1 MPNLYIHISYHFLLN
16 YLFSF
21 RPTQIPTKGHSYSAS
36 TVLDSESDIGSCYPI
51 SVKEKSRIT
60 IRLAYPVLL
69 TGFTLGLNYC
79 GPAAPMINSADL
91 RIAVEGYQ
99 PCWLSL
105 GGEEKETCEQ
115 IGYDNRAIMLGHF
128 DYEASTRSRDTFCV
142 NSQGLNDAPQA
153 PSHDDAEEDGPI
165 SGQCTVSYEDEGP
178 KSSCQDDDDSS
189 NSQSSSSTSDAMP
202 SLFSGKL
209 LSGDE
214 ESAVVEAVS
223 FVFDQNLDWD
233 CICISSINVHGEPVM
248 R

>member
-1 MPNLYIHISYHFLLN
+1 M
-16 YLFSF
+16 
-21 RPTQIPTKGHSYSAS
+21 
-36 TVLDSESDIGSCYPI
+36 
-51 SVKEKSRIT
+51 T

-69 TGFTLGLNYC
+69 TGFTVSLNHC
-79 GPAAPMINSADL
+79 GSTAPLINSTDL
-91 RIAVEGYQ
+91 SISVEGYQ

-105 GGEEKETCEQ
+105 GGEEKKACEQ
-115 IGYDNRAIMLGHF
+115 IGYDNRAIILGHF

-142 NSQGLNDAPQA
+142 SSHGLNDSSEA
-153 PSHDDAEEDGPI
+153 PSHEDDEEEDGPM

-178 KSSCQDDDDSS
+178 KSSCQDDDD
-189 NSQSSSSTSDAMP
+189 NPGVQSSSSTSDAMP

-223 FVFDQNLDWD
+223 IVFDQNLDWD

>member
-1 MPNLYIHISYHFLLN
+1 MPM
-16 YLFSF
+16 
-21 RPTQIPTKGHSYSAS
+21 KGHSYSAS
-36 TVLDSESDIGSCYPI
+36 TVLDSDSDIGSCYPM

-60 IRLAYPVLL
+60 IRLAYPVFL
-69 TGFTLGLNYC
+69 TGFTVGLNHC
-79 GPAAPMINSADL
+79 GSTEPMINSTDL
-91 RIAVEGYQ
+91 TIAVEGYQ

-105 GGEEKETCEQ
+105 GGEEKKEACEQ
-115 IGYDNRAIMLGHF
+115 VGYDNRPIMMGHF
-128 DYEASTRSRDTFCV
+128 DYEANTRSRDTFCV
-142 NSQGLNDAPQA
+142 RSHGLNDAPQA
-153 PSHDDAEEDGPI
+153 TSHDDDEEEDGPM

-189 NSQSSSSTSDAMP
+189 SSQSSSSSSDAMP

>member
-1 MPNLYIHISYHFLLN
+1 M
-16 YLFSF
+16 
-21 RPTQIPTKGHSYSAS
+21 KGHSYSAS
-36 TVLDSESDIGSCYPI
+36 TVLDSDSDIGSCYPI
-51 SVKEKSRIT
+51 SIKEKSRIT

-69 TGFTLGLNYC
+69 TGFTVNLNHC
-79 GPAAPMINSADL
+79 GSTAPLINSTDL
-91 RIAVEGYQ
+91 SISVEGFQ

-105 GGEEKETCEQ
+105 GGEEKEACEQ
-115 IGYDNRAIMLGHF
+115 IGYDDRAIMLGHF
-128 DYEASTRSRDTFCV
+128 VYEASTRSRDTFCV
-142 NSQGLNDAPQA
+142 SSQGLNDAPQA
-153 PSHDDAEEDGPI
+153 PSRDDDEEEDGPM

-189 NSQSSSSTSDAMP
+189 NLQSSSSTSDAMP

-214 ESAVVEAVS
+214 ESAVIEAVS

>member
-1 MPNLYIHISYHFLLN
+1 M
-16 YLFSF
+16 
-21 RPTQIPTKGHSYSAS
+21 QIPTQGHSYSAS
-36 TVLDSESDIGSCYPI
+36 TVLDSDSDIGSCYPI
-51 SVKEKSRIT
+51 SIKEKSRIT
-60 IRLAYPVLL
+60 VRLAYPVLL
-69 TGFTLGLNYC
+69 TGFTVGLNHC
-79 GPAAPMINSADL
+79 GSKAPLINATDL
-91 RIAVEGYQ
+91 SIAVEGFQ

-105 GGEEKETCEQ
+105 GGDEKQACEQ
-115 IGYDNRAIMLGHF
+115 IGYDNRGIVLGNF
-128 DYEASTRSRDTFCV
+128 DFEASIRSRDTFCV
-142 NSQGLNDAPQA
+142 SSHGLNDAPQE
-153 PSHDDAEEDGPI
+153 SSREDEEDESM

-178 KSSCQDDDDSS
+178 KSSCQDDDDGSS
-189 NSQSSSSTSDAMP
+189 AQSSRSSDAMP